1 MSFLKKSLL
10 DWFIEICKGF
20 YYRLLGVLKLISTS
34 KYYNQPSYFPEYAS
48 ERKSSFQIFLEQLW
62 NVLEYGF
69 VNDFYYAYGFD
80 IKKFRDKSQYVEY
93 SEFRARRNYYISSSP
108 EVPASV
114 LRNKWVFGLYA
125 KQIGLKT
132 PILYA
137 LVEKNTVYNPI
148 KNERQP
154 FDVFFTT
161 HHKMDCYCKA
171 IGGECG
177 MSVFHLLV
185 EDGVIKLNGEIVSI
199 EDLQVV
205 LGTGQYL
212 LQETVKNQKKEISEI
227 YSLSINTIR
236 LETIR
241 NPHTGDIEIFPP
253 LLRVGAN
260 GNTVDNWAK
269 GGLAVEIDAEKCT
282 LGKYGWY
289 KVGYG
294 TKTTS
299 HPNTGVVFEGHNLPF
314 LNEAIEDAKK
324 FHRCLPGLHSIGW
337 DIAITDDGPV
347 FIEGNDN
354 WELSL
359 VQMCSHGLYSDFK
372 RLFY

>member
-1 MSFLKKSLL
+1 MSFFKKSFFN
-10 DWFIEICKGF
+10 WFIKICKGF
-20 YYRLLGVLKLISTS
+20 CYRLLGVLKLVSTS

-62 NVLEYGF
+62 NVLKYGF
-69 VNDFYYAYGFD
+69 INDFYFAYGFD
-80 IKKFRDKSQYVEY
+80 IKKFRDKSQYVDY
-93 SEFRARRNYYISSSP
+93 SEFRARRNYYVASSP

-132 PILYA
+132 PSLYA
-137 LVEKNTVYNPI
+137 LVEKNTVYDSI

-154 FDVFFTT
+154 FDVFFNT
-161 HHKMDCYCKA
+161 HQKMDCYCKV

-177 MSVFHLLV
+177 MSVFHILI
-185 EDGVIKLNGEIVSI
+185 EDSVIKLNGEIVSI
-199 EDLQVV
+199 EDLQEV

-212 LQETVKNQKKEISEI
+212 LQETIKDQIKEISDI

-282 LGKYGWY
+282 LG
-289 KVGYG
+289 
-294 TKTTS
+294 
-299 HPNTGVVFEGHNLPF
+299 
-314 LNEAIEDAKK
+314 
-324 FHRCLPGLHSIGW
+324 
-337 DIAITDDGPV
+337 
-347 FIEGNDN
+347 
-354 WELSL
+354 
-359 VQMCSHGLYSDFK
+359 
-372 RLFY
+372 